1 MTFWF
6 YVSITLFAKSCD
18 IRNVFPELPKLFGSF
33 NNVRVFEWKFSVHS
47 KHYDVIVN
55 AFLQNIVM
63 YERFESWKGIIL
75 LMSSHGNLLIRKTW
89 MEQFGFI

>member
-6 YVSITLFAKSCD
+6 YVSITLFAKSRD

-33 NNVRVFEWKFSVHS
+33 NNARVFEWKFSVHS

-75 LMSSHGNLLIRKTW
+75 IMSSHGNLLIRKTW
-89 MEQFGFI
+89 MEKFGFI